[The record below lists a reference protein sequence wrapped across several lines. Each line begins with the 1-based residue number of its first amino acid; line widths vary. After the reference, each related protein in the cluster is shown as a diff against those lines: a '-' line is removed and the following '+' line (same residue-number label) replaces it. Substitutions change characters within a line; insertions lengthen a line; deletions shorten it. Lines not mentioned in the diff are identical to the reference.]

1 MRMERIIQDKI
12 HLFYTMHEAF
22 ILIKLEVVTNV
33 HALIDVRVYRQA
45 CIYHINYNKDEVTT
59 SPHMIKNNSGDIK

>member
-1 MRMERIIQDKI
+1 
-12 HLFYTMHEAF
+12 MHEAF